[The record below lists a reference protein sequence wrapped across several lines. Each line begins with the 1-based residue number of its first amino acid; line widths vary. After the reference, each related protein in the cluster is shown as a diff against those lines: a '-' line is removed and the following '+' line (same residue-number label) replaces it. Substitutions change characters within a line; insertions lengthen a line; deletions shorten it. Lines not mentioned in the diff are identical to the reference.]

1 MSKNRLKIGIVFD
14 DSLDSNDGVQQYVKQ
29 LGGWLIDQGHEV
41 RFLVGETH
49 DAGRFQPFVHS
60 LSRNIKIS
68 GNQNKMFLPFTSS
81 KRAIKEVLEYEK
93 FDVLHVMMPTNPF
106 IGSRVVNYAKGTPIV
121 GTFHMVG
128 GTPLINF
135 GARLL
140 SIVQKRTLSKITH
153 FLSVSV
159 AAQEFEKKYFRR
171 ISQVSPNMVVM
182 KNFAKGAP
190 KRFLQGEK
198 ATVTFLGRL
207 VERKGAIHLLEAARL
222 LHQQGQLDGVQ
233 INICGDGELRPDLEE
248 YTQNHQLDQNVVF
261 HGFIDEAEKGD
272 FLASSDVAVF
282 PSTGGEAFGI
292 VLIEAMSTGKTV
304 VLGGDNSGYRSVLGG
319 KEELLFNPTQHRELA
334 DKIHHFITN
343 TKAAKTAID
352 WQLEEVKQYDV
363 NIVGKDI
370 LERYKTVIDDAT
382 KG

>member
-1 MSKNRLKIGIVFD
+1 
-14 DSLDSNDGVQQYVKQ
+14 
-29 LGGWLIDQGHEV
+29 
-41 RFLVGETH
+41 
-49 DAGRFQPFVHS
+49 
-60 LSRNIKIS
+60 
-68 GNQNKMFLPFTSS
+68 
-81 KRAIKEVLEYEK
+81 
-93 FDVLHVMMPTNPF
+93 
-106 IGSRVVNYAKGTPIV
+106 
-121 GTFHMVG
+121 
-128 GTPLINF
+128 
-135 GARLL
+135 
-140 SIVQKRTLSKITH
+140 
-153 FLSVSV
+153 
-159 AAQEFEKKYFRR
+159 
-171 ISQVSPNMVVM
+171 MVVM